1 MDFVC
6 RLINRA
12 LYARFIRRGLYG
24 LSVAAFAG
32 CASATSDAPAVI
44 PAAATL
50 STAQSGA
57 APQTARI
64 VRTVSAAGFGGT
76 RVTFEHSLICDNG
89 ILIAAY
95 AAHYGISTIYVP
107 VTADDISSL
116 VNRNPTT
123 VKNFQ
128 AMLAVANVY
137 LVAGN
142 ATWLATPA
150 VLPPDVASL
159 ANIAKMYPKVSGI
172 LYAFDPEQSTAWNSS
187 QRPALIAA
195 YFTLIGTIQ
204 NSQSASAFA
213 ASLFLAHTD
222 YGTIKSGAKPTAP
235 TMLGQL
241 QATPKYGGTVLIV
254 AGGSATAQ
262 LANVSGVLPQL
273 TQPFTIESSASSYGG
288 NSYYGQS
295 ASYLAAN
302 QTQLAQSVTALNAK
316 LIGTEVNGWNDLYNG
331 LLTILPQPPVFT
343 GVLATGRL
351 VPPPGTTYLGGYVNP
366 AGGGQAPA
374 QTAAFESQIG
384 RPLAYD
390 MHFYGWTNT
399 FPGPA
404 EADDVAHGRIPLI
417 AWNCGDSDARVAAG
431 DDDANIIRRAKAIK
445 AFRTPIIVRWFWEMN
460 LDDTNNAP
468 RTQCYDPVSDL
479 PAGYFA
485 PGPYLAAWSHIR
497 AVFASQGVTNVV
509 WLWCVANAHG
519 GPGQYYPGDAA
530 VDWVG
535 MDDYDTNDVSLHDTF
550 FILAEELSQFQEK
563 PFMITET
570 GAHAANQPAFMTGA
584 ASELQ
589 SAFPWVRGVGYLD
602 STGNFQAWSLSTA
615 GLSSFATFAQ
625 SPYMA
630 AMVTSAPVH

>member
-1 MDFVC
+1 MFFAP
-6 RLINRA
+6 RS
-12 LYARFIRRGLYG
+12 IRRAFYA
-24 LSVAAFAG
+24 LSLVAVSG
-32 CASATSDAPAVI
+32 CASAQTSDAPAVV
-44 PAAATL
+44 PAAPGL
-50 STAQSGA
+50 SAQRSGA
-57 APQTARI
+57 APQTSRI

-95 AAHYGISTIYVP
+95 AAHYGITTIYVP

-116 VNRNPTT
+116 LNRNPTT

-128 AMLAVANVY
+128 AMLAVAKVY
-137 LVAGN
+137 IVAGD
-142 ATWLATPA
+142 ATWLATPST
-150 VLPPDVASL
+150 LPTDVASL
-159 ANIAKMYPKVSGI
+159 ARIATMFPTVAGI

-195 YFTLIGTIQ
+195 YFTLIATIQ
-204 NSQSASAFA
+204 DSQSASAFA
-213 ASLFLAHTD
+213 TSLFLAHTD
-222 YGTIKSGAKPTAP
+222 YGAIKSGAKPTAP
-235 TMLGQL
+235 TMIGQL
-241 QATPKYGGTVLIV
+241 QASPNYGGTVLIV

-262 LANVSGVLPQL
+262 LANLSGVLGQL
-273 TQPFTIESSASSYGG
+273 TRPFTIESSASSYGA

-295 ASYLAAN
+295 ASYLATN
-302 QTQLAQSVTALNAK
+302 QTQLAQTVAERNPEFN
-316 LIGTEVNGWNDLYNG
+316 GTEMNGWNDLYNG
-331 LLTILPQPPVFT
+331 LLTVLPQPPVFT

-351 VPPPGTTYLGGYVNP
+351 VPPAGTTYLGASVNP
-366 AGGGQAPA
+366 VGAGSTPA
-374 QTAAFESQIG
+374 QTAAFEAQIG

-390 MHFYGWTNT
+390 MHFYGWTNP
-399 FPGPA
+399 FPGSL

-445 AFRTPIIVRWFWEMN
+445 AFRSPIIVRWFWEMN

-468 RTQCYDPVSDL
+468 RTQCYDPASDL

-485 PGPYLAAWSHIR
+485 PGPYLAAWAHIR
-497 AVFASQGVTNVV
+497 TVFARQGVTNVV

-570 GAHAANQPAFMTGA
+570 GAHATNQVAFTTGA

-602 STGNFQAWSLSTA
+602 STGDFQTWTLSTA

-630 AMVTSAPVH
+630 AMESSAPVR

>member
-1 MDFVC
+1 LNFAC
-6 RLINRA
+6 RSLLRA
-12 LYARFIRRGLYG
+12 CYV

-32 CASATSDAPAVI
+32 CSSAATLGSAPAV
-44 PAAATL
+44 ATAPIL
-50 STAQSGA
+50 ATSRSGA
-57 APQTARI
+57 SAEAARI

-107 VTADDISSL
+107 VTGDDISSL
-116 VNRNPTT
+116 LNRNPTT

-128 AMLAVANVY
+128 AMLAVARVY
-137 LVAGN
+137 LVAGDV
-142 ATWLATPA
+142 TWLATPA
-150 VLPPDVASL
+150 ALPPDVASL
-159 ANIAKMYPKVSGI
+159 ARIATMFPKVAGI
-172 LYAFDPEQSTAWNSS
+172 LYAFDPEGLAAWNSS
-187 QRPALIAA
+187 QRPALITA
-195 YFTLIGTIQ
+195 YFALIATIQ
-204 NSQSASAFA
+204 TSPSASAFA

-222 YGTIKSGAKPTAP
+222 YGKIASGGKPAAP
-235 TMLGQL
+235 TMIVRL
-241 QATPKYGGTVLIV
+241 QASPKYGGTVLIV
-254 AGGSATAQ
+254 AGGSETAQ
-262 LANVSGVLPQL
+262 VANLSAVLPQL
-273 TQPFTIESSASSYGG
+273 TQPFTIESSSSPYGG

-302 QTQLAQSVTALNAK
+302 QTQLAQAVTALNPE
-316 LIGTEVNGWNDLYNG
+316 LTGTEVNGWNDLYNG
-331 LLTILPQPPVFT
+331 LMSILPQPPVFT
-343 GVLATGRL
+343 GALATGRL

-366 AGGGQAPA
+366 AGGGSSAA

-390 MHFYGWTNT
+390 MHFYGWTNP
-399 FPGPA
+399 FPGPS
-404 EADDVAHGRIPLI
+404 EADDVAHGRIPLV

-445 AFRTPIIVRWFWEMN
+445 AFGAPIIVRWFWEMN

-485 PGPYLAAWSHIR
+485 PGPYLAAWAHIR
-497 AVFASQGVTNVV
+497 SVFASQGVTNVV

-519 GPGQYYPGDAA
+519 GPAQYYPGDAA

-570 GAHAANQPAFMTGA
+570 GAHAANQVAFTTGA
-584 ASELQ
+584 DSELQ

-602 STGNFQAWSLSTA
+602 STGNFQTWTLSAA
-615 GLSSFATFAQ
+615 GLSSFVTFAQ

-630 AMVTSAPVH
+630 AMESSAAVR